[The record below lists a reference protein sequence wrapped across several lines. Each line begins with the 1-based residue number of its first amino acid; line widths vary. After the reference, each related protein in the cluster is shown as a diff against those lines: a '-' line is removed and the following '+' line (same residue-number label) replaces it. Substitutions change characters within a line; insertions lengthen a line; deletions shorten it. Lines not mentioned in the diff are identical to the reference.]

1 MVTNLNVDTALLQ
14 EAIELER
21 EIAIETLVE
30 IALREYIQRRKQPQN
45 LELSFGES
53 LSAFREKYQLH
64 ELSLNPD
71 EI

>member
-30 IALREYIQRRKQPQN
+30 IALREYIQGRKQPQH
-45 LELSFGES
+45 LKLSFGES
-53 LSAFREKYQLH
+53 QACIS
-64 ELSLNPD
+64 
-71 EI
+71 